1 MGDGGSG
8 GDPENRA
15 QNPDSLLGK
24 LLRLDVRRASP
35 TPEIFALGLRNP
47 WRFSFDR
54 KTKDLWIGDVG
65 QGSIEEIDH
74 LPRATTGLVNFGWD
88 VYEGRSSYED
98 KALGPGR
105 LVQPVAQYTHDDGC
119 SVTGGYVYRG
129 SAVPALRGR
138 YVFGDYC
145 SGTIWSMPATGGAL
159 RVEPVKVPQLT
170 SFGESLN
177 GNQLYAVS
185 QSGTVSRF
193 VG

>member
-1 MGDGGSG
+1 
-8 GDPENRA
+8 
-15 QNPDSLLGK
+15 
-24 LLRLDVRRASP
+24 
-35 TPEIFALGLRNP
+35 
-47 WRFSFDR
+47 
-54 KTKDLWIGDVG
+54 
-65 QGSIEEIDH
+65 
-74 LPRATTGLVNFGWD
+74 

-105 LVQPVAQYTHDDGC
+105 LVQPVAQYTHADGC

-129 SAVPALRGR
+129 NAVSSLRGR

-170 SFGESLN
+170 SFGQSLD
-177 GNQLYAVS
+177 GNQLYVVS

-193 VG
+193 VR

>member
-1 MGDGGSG
+1 
-8 GDPENRA
+8 
-15 QNPDSLLGK
+15 
-24 LLRLDVRRASP
+24 
-35 TPEIFALGLRNP
+35 
-47 WRFSFDR
+47 
-54 KTKDLWIGDVG
+54 
-65 QGSIEEIDH
+65 
-74 LPRATTGLVNFGWD
+74 
-88 VYEGRSSYED
+88 
-98 KALGPGR
+98 
-105 LVQPVAQYTHDDGC
+105 
-119 SVTGGYVYRG
+119 VTGGYVYRG